1 MGKLSSDRGN
11 NLPRITLLVSRDGVR
26 TQLCLTSKLVLFT
39 REVILIMKEAM
50 GQIIDVRIDLSLVL
64 EGNALFP

>member
-11 NLPRITLLVSRDGVR
+11 NLPQITLLVSRAGVR
-26 TQLCLTSKLVLFT
+26 TLLCLTSKLVLFPL
-39 REVILIMKEAM
+39 EVILIMKEAM
-50 GQIIDVRIDLSLVL
+50 GQIIDIGIDLSLVF